1 MDRNPGLFEVAMK
14 QVLPIVFAALCLL
27 LLPLAA
33 DEPKVLPKKLTVEE
47 CQKRI
52 DQLANPEPKPKNVCG
67 KTAINPPKGAEAF
80 IRRQRPIKAAYDELS
95 VNVEVALPLL
105 VKHAGD
111 DRFSYV
117 YESGI
122 SGFYSCMTVGD
133 ACRQIIQYH
142 VEVCRPHVQKPL
154 DNEGRSR
161 SLSFIEEC
169 GGVAGWWQ
177 PRREMSLMELQLE
190 CIEWA
195 RSHKRPDYFDD
206 QEWQTSKKALAEL
219 AAKIRE
225 SKQPLLIKHEV
236 HFVPK

>member
-1 MDRNPGLFEVAMK
+1 MK
-14 QVLPIVFAALCLL
+14 QSMPIGFVAFCLL
-27 LLPLAA
+27 QWLPLAA

-52 DQLANPEPKPKNVCG
+52 DQLANPEPKPKTLCG
-67 KTAINPPKGAEAF
+67 KTAFGAPKGAEAF
-80 IRRQRPIKAAYDELS
+80 IRRQRPIGAAYDELS
-95 VNVEVALPLL
+95 VNVETALPLL

-117 YESGI
+117 FESGI

-133 ACRQIIQYH
+133 ACRQIIGH
-142 VEVCRPHVQKPL
+142 HIEVCRPHLRKAR
-154 DNEGRSR
+154 DSEGRYH

-169 GGVAGWWQ
+169 GGVAEWWQ
-177 PRREMSLMELQLE
+177 PRREMSLMELQLD

-195 RSHKRPDYFDD
+195 RFHKRPDYFDD

-219 AAKIRE
+219 ATKIRE

-236 HFVPK
+236 RFIPK